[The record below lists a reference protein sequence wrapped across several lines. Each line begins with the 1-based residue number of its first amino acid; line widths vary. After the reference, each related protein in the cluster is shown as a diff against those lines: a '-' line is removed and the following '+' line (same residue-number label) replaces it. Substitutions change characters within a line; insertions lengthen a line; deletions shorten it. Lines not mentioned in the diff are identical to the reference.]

1 MNRYFFLFLFGFS
14 AFSPQASLIQISA
27 SGYVSYHE
35 DEFQPFMSLGDLAT
49 VDLVINTNS
58 LYESSQFELGR
69 AFHYFDEFY
78 YTVTFGRLTVNGEG
92 GRAEVS
98 NDYTDS
104 LGRTLDRLI
113 FENGGVGISSS
124 EGLSSMYDVEN
135 LSAGTHFSD
144 FINYDA
150 LISSDFPETINLA
163 NFDERKT
170 ASIQF
175 NINNGDFDWIAS
187 FAELTSVSIIKVSTP
202 PLTLLLSTGL
212 LLFCIRRIF
221 HYR

>member
-1 MNRYFFLFLFGFS
+1 MNRVFILFLFGLS
-14 AFSPQASLIQISA
+14 AFSAQASLIKIFA
-27 SGYVSYHE
+27 SGYVSYYE
-35 DEFQPFMSLGDLAT
+35 DEFKPFMSQGDLAT
-49 VDLVINTNS
+49 VEFVINTNS
-58 LYESSQFELGR
+58 LYRSSQFEVGR
-69 AFHYFDEFY
+69 VFHYFDEFS
-78 YTVTFGRLTVNGEG
+78 YTVTLGRLTVNGEG

-104 LGRTLDRLI
+104 FGRTLDRLI
-113 FENGGVGISSS
+113 FETGGVGVSSS

-135 LSAGTHFSD
+135 LSASIQLSD

-150 LISSDFPETINLA
+150 LISSDFPETINVS

-187 FAELTSVSIIKVSTP
+187 FAELTSISITKVSAP
-202 PLTLLLSTGL
+202 PVFLFLVIGL
-212 LLFCIRRIF
+212 CLFCARKISNDR
-221 HYR
+221 